1 MEYICTQG
9 PTEAFLILLVSG
21 RKQFRRVF
29 IRKLLFADDAALV
42 AHSEEGLQRQIDCF
56 AGACKEFGLTV
67 SLDKTKI
74 LSQEVSRIPNIKIG
88 DHLLAVVEEFTY
100 LGSTIAS
107 NLSLDCELGRRIG
120 KAATLMSRLTKR
132 VWDNPVLSVNTKRK
146 VYRARV
152 LGTLLYG
159 SESWTP
165 YSRQEQ
171 RLNVFHM
178 RNLRRILHI
187 TWQDRISNK
196 SVLKRAGLPSMFAL
210 LAQRCLR

>member
-1 MEYICTQG
+1 MMYFLL
-9 PTEAFLILLVSG
+9 EAI
-21 RKQFRRVF
+21 
-29 IRKLLFADDAALV
+29 
-42 AHSEEGLQRQIDCF
+42 
-56 AGACKEFGLTV
+56 TV
-67 SLDKTKI
+67 RTAIMSLDKTKI

-88 DHLLAVVEEFTY
+88 DHLLEVVEEFTY

-107 NLSLDCELGRRIG
+107 NLSLDCELSRRIR

-132 VWDNPVLSVNTKRK
+132 VWDNPMLTVSMQ
-146 VYRARV
+146 VYRACV
-152 LGTLLYG
+152 LSTLLYG

-196 SVLKRAGLPSMFAL
+196 SVLEHAGLPSMFAL
-210 LAQRCLR
+210 LAQRRLRWLGHTRRMKDDRLPKSYYMVSSSLVLDPSDVQCYATKT